1 MKINT
6 RQLSVI
12 IFYVLTSLKLLALPS
27 LIYLICKNDSWLVFV
42 FMVMIDIALTSIIL
56 TFLHQSEQSNFY
68 EFLKQRFG
76 VVFAKI
82 FCFAFLLVFL
92 LDLLDGT
99 TGVQRL
105 LLNNFYIELKWY
117 VYLIPQLC
125 ILAYIAYKGLRNIGR
140 LCELF
145 FWILIA
151 GILFIVLKSLTDFD
165 MTFFM
170 PFLSEG
176 ISPIF
181 KALFKHI
188 SWYGTPVALLFMM
201 GEVDFRD
208 CKKSRYVKYFLIS
221 AFFVILT
228 TTAFYGVFKGNAGL
242 HSFAISDLGE
252 IANSSTALD
261 ELSWLIVS
269 LWVIAQTLQLTI
281 VFYSAIFAFR
291 YLFNIKNSWWP
302 IFVLILIVIG
312 YHFINNNSV
321 DIARYFYSWPV
332 ALGGIS
338 IKIVLVIFIAIA
350 NVFYLKKHGGKSNG
364 KT

>member
-12 IFYVLTSLKLLALPS
+12 IFYVITSLKLLALPS
-27 LIYLICKNDSWLVFV
+27 LIYLISENDSWLVFIL
-42 FMVMIDIALTSIIL
+42 MVLIDIGLTSIIIS
-56 TFLHQSEQSNFY
+56 FLHQSEQLNFF

-76 VVFAKI
+76 IVFAKV

-92 LDLLDGT
+92 LDLLDAT

-105 LLNNFYIELKWY
+105 LINNFYIELKWY

-125 ILAYIAYKGLRNIGR
+125 ILAYITYKGLRNIGR

-145 FWILIA
+145 FLVIIFGIA
-151 GILFIVLKSLTDFD
+151 FIVLKSLTDFD
-165 MTFFM
+165 PTFFM
-170 PFLSEG
+170 PFLSKG
-176 ISPIF
+176 VSPVF

-188 SWYGTPVALLFMM
+188 SWFGTPVSLLFMM
-201 GEVDFRD
+201 GEIDFKD
-208 CKKSRYVKYFLIS
+208 HKKSRYIKYFLV
-221 AFFVILT
+221 AGLFVVIT
-228 TTAFYGVFKGNAGL
+228 TSAFYGVFKSNAGL

-252 IANSSTALD
+252 ISNSSTALD

-269 LWVIAQTLQLTI
+269 LWVIAQTLQLAI
-281 VFYSAIFAFR
+281 VFYASIFAFR

-302 IFVLILIVIG
+302 IFVLILIIVA
-312 YHFINNNSV
+312 YHFANNNSV
-321 DIARYFYSWPV
+321 DIAKYFYSAPIV
-332 ALGGIS
+332 AGGIT
-338 IKIVLVIFIAIA
+338 IKIGLVLFIAIA
-350 NVFYLKKHGGKSNG
+350 NCFYMKKHRRKSNG